1 METVTDDKLRNTR
14 QWLLARRTELRE
26 RVRRVKDDLGRQRE
40 PLPKDAPDA
49 AVVVE
54 NDEILA
60 AIENAA
66 RSELGHIDHALGH
79 LDAGMFGLC
88 EICGAAIDAAR
99 LLAVPYTCRCRACA
113 RDA

>member
-1 METVTDDKLRNTR
+1 METVTDDNLRNAR
-14 QWLLARRTELRE
+14 EWLLQRGAELRDRLR
-26 RVRRVKDDLGRQRE
+26 RVRDDLGRQRE

-49 AVVVE
+49 AIVVE

-60 AIENAA
+60 AIDNAA
-66 RSELGHIDHALGH
+66 RSELNRINHALGH

-88 EICGAAIDAAR
+88 EICGVEIDLKR
-99 LLAVPYTCRCRACA
+99 LRAVPYTCRCVSCA